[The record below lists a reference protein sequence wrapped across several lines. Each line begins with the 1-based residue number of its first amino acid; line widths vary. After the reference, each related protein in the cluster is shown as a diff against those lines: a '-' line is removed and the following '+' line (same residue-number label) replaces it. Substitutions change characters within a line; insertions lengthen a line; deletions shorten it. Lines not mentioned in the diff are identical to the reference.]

1 MSKKVNFMEMPH
13 EPLEKHFERLPSI
26 NGREE
31 EVELVKVAIL
41 EEISMAS
48 ASDRYRK
55 PIHIVGADVDLQ
67 IAIVKSAINKINE
80 DIAFIELRM
89 RMLNFRNTVYAIE
102 SEPIDDRINN
112 IFVYDIDSFYE
123 EHAIEYVKNN
133 LDYSESV
140 INLLL
145 DGSEESTI
153 IEGESIIRIDDYKEE
168 DKIALVHNYISTRFG
183 SDALEIILSTEA
195 ARKLS
200 SVDGVLTLK
209 QMSDIVKI
217 ACTKLICELDYS
229 SICSSEKEEN
239 ELCNERKGILDGGL
253 KFSLSDD
260 VMERAIED
268 YFSRNGSC
276 GTETLKSKKHVSKNY
291 TPETVLTL
299 RNNMIQ
305 HIKGQ
310 DKAINEIVRV
320 VKIACA
326 GLNDGNKPIASM
338 LFVGPTGTGKTE
350 TAKRLANSLGKRFER
365 IDMNEYVD
373 KISATKLSGSSA
385 GYIGYQDGSVLSKI
399 LGKTGNCV
407 LLLDEIEKAHSYIF
421 DMIMQIFDNGIIV
434 DNEGKQLN
442 FRDTIIIMTSN
453 AGADMLDKN
462 TVGFNGL
469 VQADY
474 TDSKYGLSDCVRYDL
489 NRTFKPE
496 FLNRIDSI
504 VQFNRIDKETAE
516 DIAKIQLKKLI
527 KKVTDFDVVV
537 DESVY
542 KKLACYGLDIRYG
555 AREIQR
561 TIDRTIKNDLADII
575 IYGKANG
582 KSKIHIGTDGDKIV
596 VHL

>member
-1 MSKKVNFMEMPH
+1 
-13 EPLEKHFERLPSI
+13 
-26 NGREE
+26 
-31 EVELVKVAIL
+31 
-41 EEISMAS
+41 
-48 ASDRYRK
+48 
-55 PIHIVGADVDLQ
+55 
-67 IAIVKSAINKINE
+67 
-80 DIAFIELRM
+80 
-89 RMLNFRNTVYAIE
+89 MLFR
-102 SEPIDDRINN
+102 S
-112 IFVYDIDSFYE
+112 
-123 EHAIEYVKNN
+123 
-133 LDYSESV
+133 
-140 INLLL
+140 
-145 DGSEESTI
+145 I

-399 LGKTGNCV
+399 LGKTGKCV

-542 KKLACYGLDIRYG
+542 KKLASYGLDIRYG

>member
-1 MSKKVNFMEMPH
+1 MSKKVNFMEIPQ
-13 EPLEKHFERLPSI
+13 EPLEKQFDRLPSI

-217 ACTKLICELDYS
+217 ACTKLIWELDYS

-291 TPETVLTL
+291 TPETVLAL

-310 DKAINEIVRV
+310 DKAIDEIVRV

-542 KKLACYGLDIRYG
+542 KKLASYGLDIRYG